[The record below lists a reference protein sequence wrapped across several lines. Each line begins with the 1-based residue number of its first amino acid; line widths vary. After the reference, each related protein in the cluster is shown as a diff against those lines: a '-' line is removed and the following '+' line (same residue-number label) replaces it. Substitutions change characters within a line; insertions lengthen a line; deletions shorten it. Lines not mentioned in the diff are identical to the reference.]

1 MATPKVGLYLRL
13 SRDDENGSAESMS
26 IANQRAFLLRWVQA
40 QKWTV
45 ADIYADDGFTG
56 TNFDRPDFQR
66 LLKDIE
72 AKKINTVLTKDLSR
86 LGRDQIGT
94 LYYLQVYFPAK
105 RVRYIAVNEGIDT
118 AGDSGMGGIA
128 TPFLAA
134 ANDFYT
140 ADISR
145 KVRTAL
151 NTRKQAGL
159 FIGSSPPLGYLK
171 DPNQKG
177 HLIPD
182 PETAWVVR
190 RIFREFL
197 LSGSVIGVAKGLTEE
212 KVPTP
217 SGQKQLRPGQTRFP
231 GTWSTTMVRRI
242 LTNPTYAGHLTQN
255 RRRKVS
261 YKARQYE
268 NLPRDQWVVV
278 KNTHE
283 PLVTQEEFDQ
293 AQELLKTRSY
303 SSKRGQPHL
312 LTGLVFCADCGSPMT
327 YVRNGPT
334 RTYMVCQGYRAG
346 GRLHLCT
353 AHLMREDKVIESI
366 RQQLRELARQL
377 DADTLEE
384 TTRPDRGQ
392 AQTEQWKRK
401 LEQQY
406 ENCKR
411 IGSSLYRDKVAG
423 TLTEAEFQELFE
435 ENRDE
440 RKRLEEQLE
449 RCNSQMEHEADQS
462 EWKEQVRKFLSFDEL
477 DRGTL
482 TALMEKI
489 LVYEDKTLEI
499 IFRFRKPA

>member
-1 MATPKVGLYLRL
+1 MAAQKIGLYLRL

-26 IANQRAFLLRWVQA
+26 IANQRAFLLHWVQA
-40 QKWTV
+40 QGWAVTE
-45 ADIYADDGFTG
+45 IYSDDGYTG

-72 AKKINTVLTKDLSR
+72 TKQINMVVTKDLSR

-94 LYYLQVYFPAK
+94 LYYLQVYFPSK

-118 AGDSGMGGIA
+118 AGDGGMGGIA

-171 DPNQKG
+171 DPDQKG

-182 PETAWVVR
+182 TETAWVIQRV
-190 RIFREFL
+190 FRDFL
-197 LSGSVIGVAKGLTEE
+197 ISGSVIGVAKRLTEE

-217 SGQKQLRPGQTRFP
+217 SGQKQLRHSQKRFP
-231 GTWSTTMVRRI
+231 GAWSATMVRRI

-261 YKARQYE
+261 YKAQQYE
-268 NLPRDQWVVV
+268 NLPQEQWTVV

-283 PLVTQEEFDQ
+283 PLVAQEEFDQ
-293 AQELLKTRSY
+293 VQELLKTRSY
-303 SSKRGQPHL
+303 ISKRGEPHL
-312 LTGLVFCADCGSPMT
+312 LTGLAFCADCGSPMT
-327 YVRNGPT
+327 YIRNGPT
-334 RTYMVCQGYRAG
+334 RTYMVCQGYRRG
-346 GRLHLCT
+346 GRLRLCT
-353 AHLMREDKVIESI
+353 SHLMREDKVIESV
-366 RQQLRELARQL
+366 RQQLRRLAQQL
-377 DADTLEE
+377 DADALEE
-384 TTRPDRGQ
+384 STWVDRGQ
-392 AQTEQWKRK
+392 AQVEQRKRN
-401 LEQQY
+401 LEKQY

-411 IGSSLYRDKVAG
+411 VGSNLYKDKVTG
-423 TLTEAEFQELFE
+423 ILTETEFQELFE
-435 ENRDE
+435 ENRE
-440 RKRLEEQLE
+440 LRKQLEEQLKQ
-449 RCNSQMEHEADQS
+449 CNRQIESAADQDG
-462 EWKEQVRKFLSFDEL
+462 WREQVRKLLTFDEL

-482 TALMEKI
+482 AALIEKI
-489 LVYEDKTLEI
+489 LIYEDKTMEI
-499 IFRFRKPA
+499 MFRFQKPE

>member
-1 MATPKVGLYLRL
+1 MASPKVGLYLRL
-13 SRDDENGSAESMS
+13 SRDDENGTSESMS
-26 IANQRAFLLRWVQA
+26 IANQRAFLLSWVQ
-40 QKWTV
+40 QQGWTV
-45 ADIYADDGFTG
+45 VEVYSDDGFTG

-72 AKKINTVLTKDLSR
+72 TKQINTVITKDLSR

-94 LYYLQVYFPAK
+94 LYYLQVYFPSK

-118 AGDSGMGGIA
+118 AGDSGMGGIV

-151 NTRKQAGL
+151 NTRKQAGM

-182 PETAWVVR
+182 PETAWVVQQ
-190 RIFREFL
+190 IFRDYL
-197 LSGSVIGVAKGLTEE
+197 ISGSVIGVAKRLTEE
-212 KVPTP
+212 QVPTP

-231 GTWSTTMVRRI
+231 GTWSATMVRRI

-261 YKARQYE
+261 YKAQQYE
-268 NLPRDQWVVV
+268 NLPKDEWTVV

-283 PLVTQEEFDQ
+283 PLITQEEFDQ
-293 AQELLKTRSY
+293 VQELLNTRSY
-303 SSKRGQPHL
+303 ISKRGEPHL

-334 RTYMVCQGYRAG
+334 RTYMVCRGYRMG
-346 GRLHLCT
+346 GRLRLCT
-353 AHLMREDKVIESI
+353 SHLMREDKVIESI
-366 RQQLRELARQL
+366 RQQLRGLAQQL
-377 DADTLEE
+377 DADALEE
-384 TTRPDRGQ
+384 ATRTDIGRSQ
-392 AQTEQWKRK
+392 AEQRK
-401 LEQQY
+401 KYLEKQY
-406 ENCKR
+406 EDCR
-411 IGSSLYRDKVAG
+411 QIGSSLYRDKVAG

-435 ENRDE
+435 ENRE
-440 RKRLEEQLE
+440 QRKRLEEQLE
-449 RCNSQMEHEADQS
+449 QCDGQIESEANQD
-462 EWKEQVRKFLSFDEL
+462 EWRERVRKLLSFDEV

-482 TALMEKI
+482 AALIEKI
-489 LVYEDKTLEI
+489 LIYEDKTMKI
-499 IFRFRKPA
+499 IFRFRKPE